1 MQAFFFWYPLIAA
14 SVLVVGCAVPPAADH
29 TLPAL
34 PEQWHRVPTPQH
46 SAPIRPSVSQH
57 WWEQFGSP
65 ELSAVV
71 EQALANNQD
80 MAASAA
86 RLEQAWA
93 MARMVG
99 ASRWPTVSASL
110 DASRQDR
117 VGGLAETVG
126 TNFALGLT
134 ASYEVDLWGG
144 LQAERESA
152 VFSAL
157 ASELDATTVALTVS
171 AETATAWV
179 TMQSLRQQLAIAV
192 SDLDSAQRVSALV
205 RARVQEGV
213 ESPLALAQQETLVAN
228 QRVSIALLRQQAAQ
242 AEALLALWLGTSTK
256 PDSTAIDLMAMSV
269 PTLEVG
275 VPSELLVQR
284 PDIKAAEARLL
295 AADGNVAVARAAMLP
310 SLRLSAKVGGV
321 DDELSHVLANPVY
334 SVAGGLLAPIFNA
347 GRLAAGHDLAQAQ
360 RQQVLAQYR
369 QAILHGFAD
378 VQMSLDAV
386 AGTQQQWDAQN
397 DVLSQANRAFSL
409 AQARYKEGA
418 ETVLTLLDAQRSLYA
433 AQDAMARRQA
443 ERLLAVVSLYR
454 ALGGGWQPEPS
465 HRAAQEEKVQ
475 VLGNT

>member
-1 MQAFFFWYPLIAA
+1 MRVSSFCYSLIAA
-14 SVLVVGCAVPPAADH
+14 SVLLAGCAVPPAADH
-29 TLPAL
+29 TLPVL
-34 PEQWHRVPTPQH
+34 PEQWHRVPTPQN
-46 SAPIRPSVSQH
+46 SERVRPSFSQN

-65 ELSAVV
+65 ELAMVV

-80 MAASAA
+80 VAASAA

-99 ASRWPTVSASL
+99 ASRWPTVSANL
-110 DASRQDR
+110 DASRQAR
-117 VGGLAETVG
+117 VGGQAATAG

-152 VFSAL
+152 VFSAM

-171 AETATAWV
+171 AETATAWI

-192 SDLDSAQRVSALV
+192 SDLDSAQRVLALV

-228 QRVSIALLRQQAAQ
+228 RRVSIALLRQQAAQ
-242 AEALLALWLGTSTK
+242 AEVLLALWLGTTTK
-256 PDSTAIDLMAMSV
+256 PDTTAMDLMALNL
-269 PTLEVG
+269 PTLDMG
-275 VPSELLVQR
+275 VPSELMVQR

-295 AADGNVAVARAAMLP
+295 AADGNVAAARAAMFP
-310 SLRLSAKVGGV
+310 SVMLSAKVGGV
-321 DDELSHVLANPVY
+321 DGELSHMLANPVY

-347 GRLAAGHDLAQAQ
+347 GRLAARYDVAEAQ
-360 RQQVLAQYR
+360 RQQVLAHYR
-369 QAILHGFAD
+369 NAILHGFSD

-409 AQARYKEGA
+409 AQTRYKEGA

-433 AQDAMARRQA
+433 VQDAIARCQA
-443 ERLLAVVSLYR
+443 ERLLAAVSLFR
-454 ALGGGWQPEPS
+454 AFGGGWQPEPS
-465 HRAAQEEKVQ
+465 HRMAQAE
-475 VLGNT
+475 GM

>member
-1 MQAFFFWYPLIAA
+1 MQTSFFWYPLIVA
-14 SVLVVGCAVPPAADH
+14 SVLVAGCAVPPTADH
-29 TLPAL
+29 TLPTL
-34 PEQWHRVPTPQH
+34 PEEWHRVPTPQH
-46 SAPIRPSVSQH
+46 SEPISPSVSLH

-80 MAASAA
+80 IAASAA

-117 VGGLAETVG
+117 IGGRAETAG

-152 VFSAL
+152 VLTAV

-171 AETATAWV
+171 AETATAWI
-179 TMQSLRQQLAIAV
+179 TMQSLRQQLAIAM

-205 RARVQEGV
+205 RARVQEGL

-228 QRVSIALLRQQAAQ
+228 QRVSIALLRQQVAQ
-242 AEALLALWLGTSTK
+242 AEVLLALWLGSATT
-256 PDSTAIDLMAMSV
+256 PDSTVMDLMALNI
-269 PTLEVG
+269 PTLDVG
-275 VPSELLVQR
+275 LPSDLLVQR

-310 SLRLSAKVGGV
+310 SLMLSAKVGGV
-321 DDELSHVLANPVY
+321 DGELSQVLANPVY
-334 SVAGGLLAPIFNA
+334 SVASGLLAPIFNA
-347 GRLAAGHDLAQAQ
+347 GRLAAGHDVAQAQ
-360 RQQVLAQYR
+360 RQQMLAQYR

-397 DVLSQANRAFSL
+397 DVLIQANRAFSL

-443 ERLLAVVSLYR
+443 ERLLAAVSLFR
-454 ALGGGWQPEPS
+454 ALGGDWQTEPS
-465 HRAAQEEKVQ
+465 HRAAQA
-475 VLGNT
+475 